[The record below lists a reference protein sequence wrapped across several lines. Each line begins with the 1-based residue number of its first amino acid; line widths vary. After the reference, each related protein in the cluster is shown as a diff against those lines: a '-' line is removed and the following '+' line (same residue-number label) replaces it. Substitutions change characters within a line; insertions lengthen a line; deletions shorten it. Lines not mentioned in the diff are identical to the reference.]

1 MRYREKN
8 LQRTTSG
15 PASLNRFVI
24 WPLLVV
30 LLLGAC
36 SSSQVNKEDRESE
49 RRKAAESNTALGME
63 YMDRGQY
70 EVAFGKL
77 KKAIAEDPDYAPGH
91 TVLAVLYERLGEMEM
106 AGKHYKKAYE
116 VDPKDGDVN
125 NNYGIYLC
133 KNGKSGEAV
142 EHFRI
147 ALDDPFYSS
156 PEVALAN
163 AGSCELGAGNIPEA
177 DDYLRQALK
186 FDPAFPD
193 ALLTMSRL
201 NYLENSYLRAR
212 AFMQRYETTAS
223 HTASSLLLAF
233 KIEMSLHDEKA
244 ERKYMQALE
253 TNFSE
258 SEQAAEARRLS
269 GR

>member
-1 MRYREKN
+1 MRHSETN
-8 LQRTTSG
+8 LKRAIQG
-15 PASLNRFVI
+15 LASLNRSVI
-24 WPLLVV
+24 PPLLVV

-36 SSSQVNKEDRESE
+36 SSSQVDKEDRESE
-49 RRKAAESNTALGME
+49 RRKAAESNTSLGLE

-91 TVLAVLYERLGEMEM
+91 TVLAVLYERLGENEM

-133 KNGKSGEAV
+133 KTGKTGEAV
-142 EHFRI
+142 DHFRT
-147 ALDDPFYSS
+147 ALEDPFYNS
-156 PEVALAN
+156 PEVALTN

-177 DDYLRQALK
+177 DDFLRQALK
-186 FDPAFPD
+186 IDPAFPD
-193 ALLTMSRL
+193 ALLSMSRL
-201 NYLENSYLRAR
+201 NYRENSYLRAR
-212 AFMQRYETTAS
+212 AFIQRYESSAS

-233 KIEMSLHDEKA
+233 KIELALHDKRA
-244 ERKYMQALE
+244 QGKYMQALE

-269 GR
+269 GK